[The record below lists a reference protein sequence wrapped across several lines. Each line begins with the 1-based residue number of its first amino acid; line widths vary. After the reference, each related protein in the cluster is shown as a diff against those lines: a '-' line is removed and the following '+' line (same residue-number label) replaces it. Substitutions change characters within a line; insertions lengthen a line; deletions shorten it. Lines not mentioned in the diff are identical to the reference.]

1 MRLMRKAAKVVAAI
15 LLISAALV
23 VAPNSLALGAP
34 QEIDLRIDELNQLQ
48 VEIDELQKKLQSTA
62 STEKSV
68 LAELSKLESQ
78 LALAN
83 KELDYIEV
91 QLSVTDSQ
99 INKTKAEVQETEEK
113 LASQKAAFDSRLLS
127 MYKASRISYL
137 DMLLSSGSLSE
148 LMARM
153 HYLKQIA
160 VQDSSLIDEYC
171 ATREA
176 LLAKQAD
183 LEAYQTKLVGL
194 KASQERKRAEVTSR
208 SLEREEYLNR
218 VQADKQKYA
227 EALDQMQKEAD
238 ALNKIIADLQAKGQ
252 KPQAHPLQ
260 MIWPIS
266 GGGWISSE
274 YGSRYHPILGYNKWH
289 SGIDYA
295 ANRGTPI
302 KAAEDGTVI
311 LAGVN
316 GGYGNCV
323 IIDHGG
329 GVSTLYGHAD
339 KLLVKTGQDVIK
351 GQTIALVGSTGL
363 STGPHLHFEV
373 RVNGETQDPL
383 KWAKP

>member
-1 MRLMRKAAKVVAAI
+1 MRRVNMAFRLIAAI

-34 QEIDLRIDELNQLQ
+34 QEIDLRIDELS
-48 VEIDELQKKLQSTA
+48 ELQKEIEELQKQLQSKT

-68 LAELSKLESQ
+68 LAELAKLENQ

-83 KELDYIEV
+83 KELNYIEV

-99 INKTKAEVQETEEK
+99 INVTRNEVRETEEK
-113 LASQKAAFDSRLLS
+113 LASQKAAFDSRLVS

-160 VQDSSLIDEYC
+160 VQDSALIDEYC
-171 ATREA
+171 ANREA
-176 LLAKQAD
+176 LLAKQAE
-183 LEAYQTKLVGL
+183 LEEYQAKLMGL

-208 SLEREEYLNR
+208 SHDREQYLNR
-218 VQADKQKYA
+218 VQADKEQLA
-227 EALDQMQKEAD
+227 QALDQMQKEAD

-260 MIWPIS
+260 MAWPIS
-266 GGGWISSE
+266 GGWISSN
-274 YGSRYHPILGYNKWH
+274 YGNRYHPILGYYKWH

-302 KAAEDGTVI
+302 KAMEDGTVI

-329 GVSTLYGHAD
+329 KVSTLYGHAD

-383 KWAKP
+383 KWLP

>member
-48 VEIDELQKKLQSTA
+48 VEIDELQKKLQSAA